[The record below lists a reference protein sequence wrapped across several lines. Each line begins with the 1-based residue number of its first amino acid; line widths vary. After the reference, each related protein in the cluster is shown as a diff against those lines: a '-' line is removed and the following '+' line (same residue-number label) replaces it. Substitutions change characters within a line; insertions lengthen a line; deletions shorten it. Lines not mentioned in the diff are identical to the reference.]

1 MNAVIPHQNDE
12 LRISSLAW
20 LSIRIEKKMILVES
34 NDEIKEMMRLDA
46 IGAQ

>member
-1 MNAVIPHQNDE
+1 MAKFVTVILFSFAD
-12 LRISSLAW
+12 W
-20 LSIRIEKKMILVES
+20 LSIRLEKKMILVES

>member
-1 MNAVIPHQNDE
+1 MAKFVTVILFSFAD
-12 LRISSLAW
+12 W
-20 LSIRIEKKMILVES
+20 LSIRLEKKKMILVES